1 MTTSI
6 QVYDPM
12 SAYNSAINK
21 LEKNGIRA
29 TKQRRVLAKLIFE
42 KGKRHISAENLF
54 DEVKKEER
62 KIILLQRKMN
72 IWLDFTEEFTVLS
85 KMMVHQFPTIL
96 TILPTETEQ
105 QDGSM

>member
-42 KGKRHISAENLF
+42 KGRDIFLQKIYLTKLKK
-54 DEVKKEER
+54 KKE
-62 KIILLQRKMN
+62 KFQWPQFITLLN
-72 IWLDFTEEFTVLS
+72 NLHHW
-85 KMMVHQFPTIL
+85 
-96 TILPTETEQ
+96 
-105 QDGSM
+105 G